1 MNYKEEIENFVI
13 KGFKNNNIPLITD
26 NKHNF
31 VLENRTKN
39 FITPPPKGF
48 KYHRWAGSLKSSQAF
63 AYNVFS
69 GVNSKCLEFE
79 FQMMVFDRDAQID
92 VILNNEAINII
103 ELFEV
108 KAFEIIKLGK
118 NKIEFEEKY
127 FDKKQ
132 YRRPAISDPFI
143 MFLKMVIKSFDD
155 QRIYGGGVKQLCSH
169 LLGIINIMDEPK
181 YVKKKFKLYS
191 FCFDNPF
198 STRFEQ
204 DLTNYKETI
213 AKFKTIVDE
222 FLKDIKFNERIEYC
236 GFLSASEYI
245 NKKKEFLGKENYDYT
260 MKRYL
265 YKC

>member
-1 MNYKEEIENFVI
+1 MNYKEEIENFVV

-31 VLENRTKN
+31 VLKNRTKN
-39 FITPPPKGF
+39 FITAPPKGF

-69 GVNSKCLEFE
+69 GVNSNHLEFE
-79 FQMMVFDRDAQID
+79 FPMAVFDRDAQID
-92 VILNNEAINII
+92 VMLNNETTNII

-108 KAFEIIKLGK
+108 KAFEITQLGK
-118 NKIEFEEKY
+118 NKIDFKEKY
-127 FDKKQ
+127 IDKTQ
-132 YRRPAISDPFI
+132 YKRPAISEPFI
-143 MFLKMVIKSFDD
+143 KFLKKVIKCFEG
-155 QRIYGGGVKQLCSH
+155 QKIYGGGVKQICSH
-169 LLGIINIMDEPK
+169 LLGIINIMNEPK
-181 YVKKKFKLYS
+181 YVNNKFILYS

-213 AKFKTIVDE
+213 AKFKNIVDE
-222 FLKDIKFNERIEYC
+222 FLKDIKVNERVEYF

-245 NKKKEFLGKENYDYT
+245 IKNKEFLGEENYNYVL
-260 MKRYL
+260 KRYF
-265 YKC
+265 YKY

>member
-1 MNYKEEIENFVI
+1 MDYKKEIENFVVV
-13 KGFKNNNIPLITD
+13 GFKNLNIPLITD
-26 NKHNF
+26 GQHNF
-31 VLENRTKN
+31 VLEDRTKN

-48 KYHRWAGSLKSSQAF
+48 KYHKWAGSLKSSQAF

-69 GVNSKCLEFE
+69 GVNSKLLDFE
-79 FQMMVFDRDAQID
+79 LPMVVFDRDAQID
-92 VILNNEAINII
+92 VILKFEETNTI

-118 NKIEFEEKY
+118 STIKFEEKY
-127 FDKKQ
+127 FDKEQ

-143 MFLKMVIKSFDD
+143 KFLKMIIKSFGD
-155 QRIYGGGVKQLCSH
+155 QTIYGGGVKQLCSH
-169 LLGIINIMDEPK
+169 LLGIINIMDKPE

-204 DLTNYKETI
+204 DLINYKETI

-222 FLKDIKFNERIEYC
+222 FLKDIKVSERVEYC
-236 GFLSASEYI
+236 GFLSAREYI
-245 NKKKEFLGKENYDYT
+245 NKNKEFLGKENFDYIF
-260 MKRYL
+260 KRYF
-265 YKC
+265 Y